1 MKLYLSK
8 LGSPLGDMLLVTGGR
23 QEVRALDFADHRAHL
38 HRGLREHYGVFDL
51 VEGPGPWAVAE
62 ALERYFNGDLAALD
76 GVATATAGTDLQR
89 RVWDALRRIP
99 VGQTTSYGKLARELG
114 FDDPRA
120 AIDIGAANGANP
132 IAIIVP
138 CHRVIASDG
147 GLRGYAWGLHRK
159 RWLLE
164 HEKAIPALAATQ
176 AAAQA
181 AAAQTALLPG
191 F

>member
-1 MKLYLSK
+1 MNLHLSK
-8 LGSPLGDMLLVTGGR
+8 LDSPLGDMLLVTSAR

-51 VEGPGPWAVAE
+51 IEGPPPSAVAK
-62 ALERYFNGDLAALD
+62 ALERYFDGDLTALD
-76 GVATATAGTDLQR
+76 DVATASAGTDLQR
-89 RVWDALRRIP
+89 RVWAALRRIP
-99 VGQTTSYGKLARELG
+99 AGQTTSYGKLARVLG

-120 AIDIGAANGANP
+120 AIDIGAANAANP

-138 CHRVIASDG
+138 CHRAVASDG

-164 HEKAIPALAATQ
+164 HEKAIPARDAARE
-176 AAAQA
+176 AVP
-181 AAAQTALLPG
+181 QTAPLPG